1 MRNRFVLLAAALI
14 LCSAIMQAQAKKTKT
29 AETKPTVSVSEMV
42 LNGKIDEAVKLAV
55 QSPVSA
61 ESALNSLMARADTQI
76 VNFKIEDAM
85 LTLDAAQKFL
95 EAYDRA
101 GPMKKLP
108 REALM
113 GRHLRLQGIIFN
125 NNREF
130 AQARDILKQALQ
142 VSKNSQDPG
151 LEAGIRNNLGYA
163 LQNLK
168 QFEDA
173 SKEFETARQIAEQ
186 QTDDLRAGSY
196 NFNLGVVLLDLAN
209 PERAIEA
216 FKRAESQNRAA
227 GRTVLEARAIL
238 MQGVATS
245 RIDAKSAEALK
256 LFGNAEAMF
265 EKIGDN
271 RNAGWS
277 FYLMGDHVQNSMDYK
292 RAAEFGEKAVPFLTK
307 ADDKTGLQA
316 CYELLGKVYGNMGDK
331 TKAESYK
338 KLAEDLAVKK

>member
-1 MRNRFVLLAAALI
+1 
-14 LCSAIMQAQAKKTKT
+14 
-29 AETKPTVSVSEMV
+29 MV

-55 QSPVSA
+55 QSPVTA
-61 ESALNSLMARADTQI
+61 ESALNAVMARADTQI

-85 LTLDAAQKFL
+85 VTLEAAQKFV
-95 EAYDRA
+95 EAYDKVSPA
-101 GPMKKLP
+101 KKLP

-113 GRHLRLQGIIFN
+113 GRHFRLQGIIFN
-125 NNREF
+125 NNGEF

-142 VSKNSQDPG
+142 ISQKAQDPS

-168 QFEDA
+168 QLEDA
-173 SKEFETARQIAEQ
+173 SKEFDTARRIAEQ
-186 QTDDLRAGSY
+186 QKDDLRAGSY
-196 NFNLGVVLLDLAN
+196 NFNLGLVMLDMAN
-209 PERAIEA
+209 PERAMEA
-216 FKRAESQNRAA
+216 LKRAELQNKAA

-238 MQGVATS
+238 MQGVASS
-245 RIDAKSAEALK
+245 RINAKSAEALK

-277 FYLMGDHVQNSMDYK
+277 FYLMGDHVQNSLDYK

-307 ADDKTGLQA
+307 ADDKAGLRA
-316 CYELLGKVYGNMGDK
+316 CYELLVKMYGNMGDK

-338 KLAEDLAVKK
+338 KLAEDLAAKK

>member
-1 MRNRFVLLAAALI
+1 
-14 LCSAIMQAQAKKTKT
+14 MQAQAKKTKT
-29 AETKPTVSVSEMV
+29 AETKPTVPVSEMV

-95 EAYDRA
+95 EAYDKA
-101 GPMKKLP
+101 SPMKKMP

-113 GRHLRLQGIIFN
+113 GRHFRLQGIIFN

-142 VSKNSQDPG
+142 VSKNAQDPG

-173 SKEFETARQIAEQ
+173 SKEFDTARQIAEQ
-186 QTDDLRAGSY
+186 QKDDLRAGSY
-196 NFNLGVVLLDLAN
+196 NFNLGKVLLDYLAN
-209 PERAIEA
+209 PERAMEA
-216 FKRAESQNRAA
+216 FKRAESQNKAA
-227 GRTVLEARAIL
+227 GRTVIEARAIL
-238 MQGVATS
+238 MQGVAS
-245 RIDAKSAEALK
+245 NRLDPKSAEALK

-271 RNAGWS
+271 QNAGWS
-277 FYLMGDHVQNSMDYK
+277 FYLMGDHVQNSLDYK

-307 ADDKTGLQA
+307 ADDKAGLQA
-316 CYELLGKVYGNMGDK
+316 CYELLVKMYGNMGDK

-338 KLAEDLAVKK
+338 KLAEDLAAKK

>member
-1 MRNRFVLLAAALI
+1 MRNRLVLLAAALI
-14 LCSAIMQAQAKKTKT
+14 LCSAILQAQAKKTTT
-29 AETKPTVSVSEMV
+29 AEKKPVVPVSEMV
-42 LNGKIDEAVKLAV
+42 LNGKIDEAVKLTV
-55 QSPVSA
+55 PSPVSA

-85 LTLDAAQKFL
+85 VTLGAAQKFA
-95 EAYDRA
+95 EAYDKA
-101 GPMKKLP
+101 NPMKKLP

-113 GRHLRLQGIIFN
+113 GRHFRVQGIIFN
-125 NNREF
+125 NNGEF

-142 VSKNSQDPG
+142 ISKNAQDPA

-168 QFEDA
+168 QFDDA
-173 SKEFETARQIAEQ
+173 SKEFDTARQIAEQ
-186 QTDDLRAGSY
+186 QKDDLRAGSY

-216 FKRAESQNRAA
+216 LKRAESQNRAA

-238 MQGVATS
+238 MQGVAVS
-245 RIDAKSAEALK
+245 RIDAKSEEALK
-256 LFGNAEAMF
+256 LFRSAEAIF

-292 RAAEFGEKAVPFLTK
+292 RAAELGEKAVPLLTK
-307 ADDKTGLQA
+307 ADDKRGLQA
-316 CYELLGKVYGNMGDK
+316 CYELLEKMYGNMGDK
-331 TKAESYK
+331 AKAESYK
-338 KLAEDLAVKK
+338 KLAEDLAAKK